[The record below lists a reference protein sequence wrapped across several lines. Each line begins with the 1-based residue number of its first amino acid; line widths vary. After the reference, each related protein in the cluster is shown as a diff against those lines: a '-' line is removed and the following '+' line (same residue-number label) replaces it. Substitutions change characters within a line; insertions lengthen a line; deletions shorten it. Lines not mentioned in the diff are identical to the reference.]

1 MIKKNV
7 PQNNPTVVLTK
18 RLSHEFINKIE
29 RPSAIRVKELTRS
42 LRSAVE
48 AKCIV
53 VRLSI

>member
-18 RLSHEFINKIE
+18 RLSHEFRNKIE

-48 AKCIV
+48 TKCIV